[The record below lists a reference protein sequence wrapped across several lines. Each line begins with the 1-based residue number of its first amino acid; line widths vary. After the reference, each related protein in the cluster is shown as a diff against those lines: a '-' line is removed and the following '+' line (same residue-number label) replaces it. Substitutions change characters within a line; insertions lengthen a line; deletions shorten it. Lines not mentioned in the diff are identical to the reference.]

1 MFVVSTVTFVC
12 VNRVAIEDETV
23 DKNNKEELE
32 EHAPKC
38 QGQKGVECVQRQ
50 ERACSPC
57 TVHGC

>member
-32 EHAPKC
+32 EHALNVPASS
-38 QGQKGVECVQRQ
+38 GN
-50 ERACSPC
+50 
-57 TVHGC
+57 